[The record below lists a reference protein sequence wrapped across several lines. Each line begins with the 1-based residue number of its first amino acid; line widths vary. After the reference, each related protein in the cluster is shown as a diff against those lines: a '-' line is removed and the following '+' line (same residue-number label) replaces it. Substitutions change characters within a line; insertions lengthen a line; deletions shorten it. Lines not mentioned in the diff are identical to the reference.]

1 MLPHTNNRGF
11 SLIEVM
17 IAIVI
22 LAIGI
27 FSLHSMQLTSING
40 NSKANLITNATN
52 FAGDRIEQ
60 LMQMDYDDL
69 VDLDGD
75 GDGTGQDS
83 DADGADDDGGNFGL
97 DDTTAATA
105 DGTENSGNG
114 VYTLFWNVAV
124 DHPVTNSTTIRVY
137 SRDNNQRVK
146 NMIVMNY
153 TRNNNI

>member
-1 MLPHTNNRGF
+1 MLPHTNNQGF

-27 FSLHSMQLTSING
+27 FSLNSMQIVSIKG

-69 VDLDGD
+69 VDLDD
-75 GDGTGQDS
+75 DDGTGQDP
-83 DADGADDDGGNFGL
+83 DGNGVDESGGNFGL
-97 DDTTAATA
+97 DDTTEATA
-105 DGTENSGNG
+105 DGHETTG
-114 VYTLFWNVAV
+114 VFTLFWNVAV
-124 DHPVTNSTTIRVY
+124 DHPVPDSTTIRVY
-137 SRDNNQRVK
+137 ARDKNQRVK
-146 NMIVMNY
+146 NMVVMNY
-153 TRNNNI
+153 IRNNNL